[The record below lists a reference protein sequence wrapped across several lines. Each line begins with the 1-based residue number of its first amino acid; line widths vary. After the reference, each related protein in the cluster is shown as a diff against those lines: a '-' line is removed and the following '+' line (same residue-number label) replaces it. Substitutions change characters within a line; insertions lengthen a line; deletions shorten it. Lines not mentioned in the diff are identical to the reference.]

1 MVSQIDGV
9 GKDNVGGDKGGGDKG
24 GGDKGGGGP
33 ILAASLRLTVCTF
46 SISR

>member
-9 GKDNVGGDKGGGDKG
+9 GKDNVGGDKG